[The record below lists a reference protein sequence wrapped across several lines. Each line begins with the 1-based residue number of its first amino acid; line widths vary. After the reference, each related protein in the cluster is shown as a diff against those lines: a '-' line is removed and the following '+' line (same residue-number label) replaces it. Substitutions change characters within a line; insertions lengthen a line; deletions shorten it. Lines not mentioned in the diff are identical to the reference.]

1 MKTERLTRVLTATG
15 AEKVEAL
22 LEHSNI
28 IDKFSIDLY
37 HLKAEEIKAF
47 CEKHGFSWGVGQH
60 GLWAWIEFRRKD
72 GRLVS
77 NEDLDA
83 LGIRPPRRPRRE
95 ERETEVVPG
104 VPFGWLPPAGKFI
117 EADFGDHER
126 AAREIADYE
135 KWLDEYDK
143 WRHAP
148 GGGLRL
154 VRDYLVE
161 VRGYVLIHNPA
172 LGGLGAPIVT
182 KSKPLTKRQ
191 REFLFDAY
199 TAAGDTAAA
208 CGIIEEAAE

>member
-1 MKTERLTRVLTATG
+1 MRNEQLVRVLTATG

-37 HLKAEEIKAF
+37 RLKAEDVKAF
-47 CEKHGFSWGVGQH
+47 CEKYGFSWGVGDH
-60 GLWAWIEFRRKD
+60 GLWAWIEFRHKD

-77 NEDLDA
+77 NEDLNA
-83 LGIRPPRRPRRE
+83 LGIRPPRTPRRE
-95 ERETEVVPG
+95 AREIGVTPG
-104 VPFGWLPPAGKFI
+104 VPFGWLSPTGKFT
-117 EADFGDHER
+117 EADFGDHEG
-126 AAREIADYE
+126 AAREIAE
-135 KWLDEYDK
+135 RENWLAEYDK

-161 VRGYVLIHNPA
+161 VRGYVLIHNPV

-182 KSKPLTKRQ
+182 VSKPLTKRQ

-208 CGIIEEAAE
+208 CRIIEEAAE